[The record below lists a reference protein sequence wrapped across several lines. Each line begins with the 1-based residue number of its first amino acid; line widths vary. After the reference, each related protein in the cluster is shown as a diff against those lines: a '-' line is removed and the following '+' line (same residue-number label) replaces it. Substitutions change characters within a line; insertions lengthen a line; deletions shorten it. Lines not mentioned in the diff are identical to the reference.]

1 MMVFE
6 FHAANP
12 SRPPGSPPNSFKIIG
27 FHEVTSS
34 PTVRLR
40 KSFTCNTYGSPRKC
54 CKQKTYRRAN
64 SFRCNTYKKQ
74 GGGRWAPGSAC
85 PERSSRRVRW
95 ASFRYPF
102 TSIPSYFIF
111 SPHPESLLMTQQLT
125 FNLQPTRKAWT
136 VSELTAKIRDLLAK
150 NFTDITVQGEI
161 SNCREAQSGHIYFTL
176 KDDRAQVRCVFFKQ
190 QQRGIKFRPED
201 GLQMT
206 VRGSIS
212 VYETRG
218 EYQIY
223 VESLEPIGL
232 GALQLAFEQL
242 KKRLEAEGLF
252 DPARKKL
259 LPLLPSRIGLVTSP
273 RGAAVRDVVRILRRR
288 FQNVHLMLYPVRVQG
303 ESSPEEIVKALKFFN
318 KGKLVDVLILA
329 RGGGSM
335 EDLWSFTEEIVA
347 RAIFVSEIPVIS
359 GVGHETDFT
368 IADFVADVRAS
379 TPSAAAELVVQ
390 TRREFDKHIA
400 DLRETLSG
408 MIRYR
413 LLEMSRRVHELSARP
428 GFRRPLDLLRQQR
441 QRADEMTSRLALGL
455 RARLEQSRK
464 RFNAA
469 HLRIASFDF
478 RVKIAAFR
486 LRLEK
491 RTAELGVRIE
501 RLLRSKRERWQRL
514 ALQVLERDPLKV
526 LERGYAIATDA
537 AGNLLRDSAQVAL
550 GDSVAI
556 QLHSGRLS
564 TEVIK
569 KEE

>member
-1 MMVFE
+1 M
-6 FHAANP
+6 
-12 SRPPGSPPNSFKIIG
+12 S
-27 FHEVTSS
+27 
-34 PTVRLR
+34 
-40 KSFTCNTYGSPRKC
+40 
-54 CKQKTYRRAN
+54 Q
-64 SFRCNTYKKQ
+64 
-74 GGGRWAPGSAC
+74 
-85 PERSSRRVRW
+85 
-95 ASFRYPF
+95 
-102 TSIPSYFIF
+102 
-111 SPHPESLLMTQQLT
+111 LL
-125 FNLQPTRKAWT
+125 FNLQPTRRVLT
-136 VSELTAKIRDLLAK
+136 VSELTARIRDLLAK
-150 NFTDITVQGEI
+150 NFTDIWVVGEI

-190 QQRGIKFRPED
+190 QQRGIKSRPED

-223 VESLEPIGL
+223 VENLEPVGL

-252 DPARKKL
+252 AAGRKKP
-259 LPLLPSRIGLVTSP
+259 LPLLPTRIGLITSP

-288 FQNVHLMLYPVRVQG
+288 FPNVHLTVYPVRVQG
-303 ESSPEEIVKALKFFN
+303 EGAAAEIVKALKFFN
-318 KGKLVDVLILA
+318 QKKLVDVLILA
-329 RGGGSM
+329 RGGGSI
-335 EDLWSFTEEIVA
+335 EDLWAFNEEPVA
-347 RAIFVSEIPVIS
+347 RAIAASMVPVIS

-400 DLRETLSG
+400 DLRETLASQ
-408 MIRYR
+408 IRYR
-413 LLEMSRRVHELSARP
+413 LLELSRRVHELSARR

-455 RARLEQSRK
+455 RAQLEKSRK
-464 RFNAA
+464 RFTAA
-469 HLRIASFDF
+469 HLRIMSFDF
-478 RVKIAAFR
+478 RVKISAFR

-491 RTAELGVRIE
+491 RIAELSVRAE
-501 RLLRSKRERWQRL
+501 RLLRTKRERLDRL
-514 ALQVLERDPLKV
+514 RLQLEERSPLRV

-537 AGNLLRDSAQVAL
+537 NGTLLRDAAQVAL

-556 QLHSGRLS
+556 QLHRGRLT
-564 TEVIK
+564 TEVKK
-569 KEE
+569 KEVQE

>member
-1 MMVFE
+1 
-6 FHAANP
+6 
-12 SRPPGSPPNSFKIIG
+12 
-27 FHEVTSS
+27 
-34 PTVRLR
+34 
-40 KSFTCNTYGSPRKC
+40 
-54 CKQKTYRRAN
+54 
-64 SFRCNTYKKQ
+64 
-74 GGGRWAPGSAC
+74 
-85 PERSSRRVRW
+85 
-95 ASFRYPF
+95 
-102 TSIPSYFIF
+102 
-111 SPHPESLLMTQQLT
+111 MTQQLT
-125 FNLQPTRKAWT
+125 FNLMPERRAWT

-150 NFTDITVQGEI
+150 NFTGITVQGEI

-212 VYETRG
+212 VYEPRG

-242 KKRLEAEGLF
+242 KKRLEADGLF
-252 DPARKKL
+252 DAAHKKP
-259 LPLLPSRIGLVTSP
+259 LPMLPSRIGLITSP
-273 RGAAVRDVVRILRRR
+273 KGAAVRDVVRILTRR
-288 FQNVHLMLYPVRVQG
+288 FPNVHLTVYPVRVQG
-303 ESSPEEIVKALKFFN
+303 EGSAEEIVKALKFFN
-318 KGKLVDVLILA
+318 TKKMVDVLILA
-329 RGGGSM
+329 RGGGSL
-335 EDLWSFTEEIVA
+335 EDLWSFNEEIVA
-347 RAIFVSEIPVIS
+347 RAVFASEIPVIS

-400 DLRETLSG
+400 DLRETISG
-408 MIRYR
+408 LIRYR
-413 LLEMSRRVHELSARP
+413 LLELSRRVHELSARR

-464 RFNAA
+464 RFTAA
-469 HLRIASFDF
+469 HLRIVSFDF
-478 RVKIAAFR
+478 RVKISAFR

-491 RTAELGVRIE
+491 RSAELGVRAE
-501 RLLRSKRERWQRL
+501 RLLRVKRDRWQRL
-514 ALQVLERDPLKV
+514 ALQLHERGPLKV

-537 AGNLLRDSAQVAL
+537 AGNLLRDAAHVVP
-550 GDSVAI
+550 GDTVAI
-556 QLHSGRLS
+556 QLHRGRLT
-564 TEVIK
+564 TEVRK
-569 KEE
+569 KETT

>member
-1 MMVFE
+1 M
-6 FHAANP
+6 
-12 SRPPGSPPNSFKIIG
+12 S
-27 FHEVTSS
+27 
-34 PTVRLR
+34 
-40 KSFTCNTYGSPRKC
+40 
-54 CKQKTYRRAN
+54 Q
-64 SFRCNTYKKQ
+64 
-74 GGGRWAPGSAC
+74 
-85 PERSSRRVRW
+85 
-95 ASFRYPF
+95 
-102 TSIPSYFIF
+102 
-111 SPHPESLLMTQQLT
+111 LL
-125 FNLQPTRKAWT
+125 FNLQPTRRVLT
-136 VSELTAKIRDLLAK
+136 VSELTARIRDLLAK
-150 NFTDITVQGEI
+150 NFTDIWVVGEI

-223 VESLEPIGL
+223 VENLEPVGL

-252 DPARKKL
+252 AAERKKP
-259 LPLLPSRIGLVTSP
+259 LPLLPSRIGLITSP

-288 FQNVHLMLYPVRVQG
+288 FPNVHLTLYPVRVQG
-303 ESSPEEIVKALKFFN
+303 EGAAVEIVKALKFFN
-318 KGKLVDVLILA
+318 QKKFVDVLILA

-335 EDLWSFTEEIVA
+335 EDLWAFNEEPVA
-347 RAIFVSEIPVIS
+347 RAIAASAIPVIS

-400 DLRETLSG
+400 DLRETLASQ
-408 MIRYR
+408 IRHR
-413 LLEMSRRVHELSARP
+413 LLELSRRVHKLSARR

-455 RARLEQSRK
+455 RAQLEKSRK
-464 RFNAA
+464 RFSAA
-469 HLRIASFDF
+469 HLRIMSFDF

-486 LRLEK
+486 LRLE
-491 RTAELGVRIE
+491 RRGAELSLRAE
-501 RLLRSKRERWQRL
+501 RLLRAKRERLDRL
-514 ALQVLERDPLKV
+514 RLQLEERSPLRV

-537 AGNLLRDSAQVAL
+537 AGTVLRDAAQVAL
-550 GDSVAI
+550 GDSVGV
-556 QLHSGRLS
+556 QLHRGRLT
-564 TEVIK
+564 TEVK
-569 KEE
+569 KKDQ

>member
-1 MMVFE
+1 M
-6 FHAANP
+6 
-12 SRPPGSPPNSFKIIG
+12 S
-27 FHEVTSS
+27 
-34 PTVRLR
+34 
-40 KSFTCNTYGSPRKC
+40 
-54 CKQKTYRRAN
+54 
-64 SFRCNTYKKQ
+64 
-74 GGGRWAPGSAC
+74 
-85 PERSSRRVRW
+85 
-95 ASFRYPF
+95 
-102 TSIPSYFIF
+102 
-111 SPHPESLLMTQQLT
+111 QLT
-125 FNLQPTRKAWT
+125 LNLNLQPTRKAWT

-206 VRGSIS
+206 VRGSLS

-223 VESLEPIGL
+223 VENLEPIGL

-252 DPARKKL
+252 DPARKKP
-259 LPLLPSRIGLVTSP
+259 LPLLPSRIGIITSP
-273 RGAAVRDVVRILRRR
+273 RGAAVRDVVRILTRR
-288 FQNVHLMLYPVRVQG
+288 FPNVHLTVYPVRVQG
-303 ESSPEEIVKALKFFN
+303 EGSAGEIVKALKFFN
-318 KGKLVDVLILA
+318 ARKLVDVVIVA

-335 EDLWSFTEEIVA
+335 EDLWAFNEEIVA
-347 RAIFVSEIPVIS
+347 RAIFASEIPVIS

-390 TRREFDKHIA
+390 TRAQFDKHIA
-400 DLRETLSG
+400 DLRETLAG
-408 MIRYR
+408 LFRYR
-413 LLEMSRRVHELSARP
+413 LLELSRRVHELSARR

-464 RFNAA
+464 RFTAA
-469 HLRIASFDF
+469 HLRIATFDF

-486 LRLEK
+486 LRLER

-501 RLLRSKRERWQRL
+501 RLLRAKRDRLEKLSLQLQERS
-514 ALQVLERDPLKV
+514 PLRV

-537 AGNLLRDSAQVAL
+537 AGNLLRDAAQVAL
-550 GDSVAI
+550 GDTVAI
-556 QLHSGRLS
+556 QLHRGRLS
-564 TEVIK
+564 TEVKK
-569 KEE
+569 KEG